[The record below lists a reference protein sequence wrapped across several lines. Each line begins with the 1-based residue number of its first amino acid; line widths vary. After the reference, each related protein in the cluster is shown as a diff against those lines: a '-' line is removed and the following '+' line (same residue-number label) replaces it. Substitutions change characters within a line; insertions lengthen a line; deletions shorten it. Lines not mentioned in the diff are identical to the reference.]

1 MAIQNLEDLLGHTLE
16 DVYFAE
22 KKILKALP
30 KMIKAADSSELAKA
44 FEAHLGE
51 TEEHVTRL
59 EEAFKMMGKKPKATE
74 CPAILGILD
83 EAEELME
90 EIKDADTLDAAMI
103 ASAQAVEHYEIT
115 RYGTMIAW
123 AKELG
128 KKDIATLL
136 SKTLKE
142 EGAADKKLS
151 SIAESRLN
159 REAAA

>member
-16 DVYFAE
+16 DVFFAE
-22 KKILKALP
+22 KKILKSLP